1 MWKKANQLVIT
12 DNYRVGDAVAL
23 ANEIRKRLGIK
34 AKLTP

>member
-1 MWKKANQLVIT
+1 MEKSKPRLVIT